1 MSTHL
6 APAETVA
13 IPRRPLSAR
22 TWAATHR
29 FRPVLVILTALF
41 AVFAVTQDGFVE
53 WSNIS
58 NLLTGVAI
66 LWVVAVGMTFVLI
79 SGGFDLSVGSTMALA
94 GLFLA
99 ATLDLGLPAGIAV
112 PLTVLFGGLVG
123 ATVNGVLIGQL
134 RLSFFVVTLA
144 SMIGI
149 TGVVNLWSG
158 TETEF
163 VDSTLIERIGMGDV
177 FGVATAIWIMVA
189 TLAAALWIQHRTHL
203 GRDIYAVGGSRTAA
217 RLAGIRTGRTLVIVY
232 GISGLAAGLAGVIAV
247 GRIGAASPQV
257 DNVVALNAAAAVLLG
272 GTSLMGG
279 AGGVGGTAL
288 GVLFIGVLQN
298 GLSTA
303 GIDAFWQQIVTAVIL
318 ILAVLGDRAGDR
330 DGAYRRLVQRIST
343 LREKRAAGTAPS
355 ADPAAVTV
363 SAQSTDGV
371 RSVPAPDA
379 ATAGPALAVGRAVQT
394 AGEPLTPAESL
405 PITVTEEV
413 R

>member
-22 TWAATHR
+22 TWEATHR
-29 FRPVLVILTALF
+29 FRPVLAVLTALF
-41 AVFAVTQDGFVE
+41 AVFAITQDGFVE

-99 ATLDLGLPAGIAV
+99 AMLDLGLPAGIAV
-112 PLTVLFGGLVG
+112 PLTVLFGGVVG
-123 ATVNGVLIGQL
+123 AAVNGVLIGQL

-163 VDSTLIERIGMGDV
+163 VDSALIERIGMGDV
-177 FGVATAIWIMVA
+177 LGVATAIWIMAV

-217 RLAGIRTGRTLVIVY
+217 RLAGIRTGRTLVVVY

-303 GIDAFWQQIVTAVIL
+303 GIDAFWQQIVTAAIL
-318 ILAVLGDRAGDR
+318 VLAVLGDRAGDR
-330 DGAYRRLVQRIST
+330 GGAYRRLVRRISA
-343 LREKRAAGTAPS
+343 LRERRTAGATPS
-355 ADPAAVTV
+355 DDPAVRSAVTGG
-363 SAQSTDGV
+363 TP
-371 RSVPAPDA
+371 SVPVPDVPA
-379 ATAGPALAVGRAVQT
+379 GGPALTVNSSVRTPGEPAGPAD
-394 AGEPLTPAESL
+394 SL